1 MNGTADDPVLVLRG
15 GLPSWVLAV
24 VAPVAALALLGQ
36 RLATDGM
43 RQQEGEPTSPWL
55 VAVVTLLLAAF
66 VTWRALTQR
75 AEVFRD
81 RVRCQNLLVTF
92 EVDWADVE
100 RLEVVRRLGLV
111 VVEIHVR
118 NLRRRHRL
126 GAATRLV
133 GPESDELLGLLG
145 SVPAAGALLA
155 RSDHGESEQDHED
168 DDLAP

>member
-1 MNGTADDPVLVLRG
+1 MNGTSDDPVLVLRG
-15 GLPSWVLAV
+15 GLPSWVLAG

-36 RLATDGM
+36 RLATDGL
-43 RQQEGEPTSPWL
+43 RQQEGEPASPWL

-75 AEVFRD
+75 AEVHRD

-111 VVEIHVR
+111 VVE
-118 NLRRRHRL
+118 LWL
-126 GAATRLV
+126 
-133 GPESDELLGLLG
+133 P
-145 SVPAAGALLA
+145 LA
-155 RSDHGESEQDHED
+155 
-168 DDLAP
+168 